1 MKRVERVER
10 TAVVIGAAVRRS
22 HRHVDRERRPHAGRR
37 RRAAAARPRR
47 GRPAHC
53 TLLHVR
59 PRRRHVHELQRA
71 RRHADHESALARRWR
86 YVGTSTA
93 SAARM
98 PDGGAEQRQRRHGKH
113 GRKASG
119 RQKSFWTSDGQ
130 KKRATSSLKRIERG
144 SIPRFCK
151 VLNARSDVSCLL
163 CIWQGIAFVGYGEDV
178 PEDEAEDHPL
188 QGRRRARHLPH
199 RRQGA
204 QPLAHRT
211 WKRDT
216 THDMGAC
223 PLWNWNLRLPSD
235 VDGFAAMMNRYA
247 NASIDHGASGT
258 RRR

>member
-1 MKRVERVER
+1 MSGVHVHDVQRAR
-10 TAVVIGAAVRRS
+10 
-22 HRHVDRERRPHAGRR
+22 RHVDRERRPHAGRQ
-37 RRAAAARPRR
+37 RRAAAAPPR
-47 GRPAHC
+47 
-53 TLLHVR
+53 
-59 PRRRHVHELQRA
+59 QA
-71 RRHADHESALARRWR
+71 RQ
-86 YVGTSTA
+86 T
-93 SAARM
+93 
-98 PDGGAEQRQRRHGKH
+98 
-113 GRKASG
+113 
-119 RQKSFWTSDGQ
+119 SFWTTEKLLDVGRAEKASDI
-130 KKRATSSLKRIERG
+130 KFEKIERG

-163 CIWQGIAFVGYGEDV
+163 YIWQGIAFVGYGEDV

-188 QGRRRARHLPH
+188 QGRRRARHPPH

-247 NASIDHGASGT
+247 NAPIDHGASGT
-258 RRR
+258 RRRCSARGRTVRIHVACTVSLVSSVPPPWITTGLGWLNER